1 MLASRC
7 GVSAAMLPTV
17 ASLFCLHISQACS
30 PAPALDPAPAPALDP
45 VPAPA
50 LAEFVEHRAGN
61 TNLVISAPHGGS
73 LRPEALPMREAG
85 CRGPGLA
92 RYTQLYQL

>member
-30 PAPALDPAPAPALDP
+30 PAPALDP